1 MQAIWKFLTP
11 RQIIFGNG
19 ASKDIG
25 PYINETD
32 AKKYL
37 IVTGKVVRAAGLAGS
52 LEKTL
57 SDNSKS
63 FVIYDGIESEPVVEN
78 VEAGLKYF
86 NENYCEEIIAL
97 GGGSPMDTAKLISI
111 MVTNE
116 GRITDYRGV
125 DKIPNRGVRVI
136 ALPTTAGTGSEVT
149 RYAAVIDKKTSE
161 KMLLTSPYLIADT
174 AIVDPVLTVTCPGL
188 LSAATGID
196 ALTHAV
202 EAYVSAKAN
211 PVSDIFAIKAIEL
224 ISGSLRD
231 VFQDGK
237 NIIARESVM
246 LGSMYAGIAFSN
258 ASVALVHGMSRPI
271 GGFFGIGHGLSNAAL
286 LGNVMEFS
294 CLGNT
299 RRYKEVASA
308 MGKKINENM
317 ADEQGAKLSVE
328 AVRELIADLKIP
340 SLKEM
345 GVDKKKLAEV
355 AGVMAEAAIAS
366 GSPGNNPK
374 SATKEEMMEI
384 YFKSY
389 E

>member
-1 MQAIWKFLTP
+1 MQTSWKFLTP

-19 ASKDIG
+19 SSKDIG
-25 PYINETD
+25 PFINETD

-37 IVTGKVVRAAGLAGS
+37 IVTGKVVRAAGLLRP

-57 SDNSKS
+57 SDNNKS
-63 FVIYDGIESEPVVEN
+63 FVIYDRIESEPVIEN
-78 VEAGLKYF
+78 IESGLKIF
-86 NENYCEEIIAL
+86 NEEYCEEIIAL
-97 GGGSPMDTAKLISI
+97 GGGSPLDTAKLISV
-111 MVTNE
+111 MVTND
-116 GRITDYRGV
+116 GRVTDYRGV
-125 DKIPNRGVRVI
+125 DKIPNKGVRVI

-161 KMLLTSPYLIADT
+161 KMLLTSQYLIADT
-174 AIVDPVLTVTCPGL
+174 AIVDPLLTVTCPGL

-196 ALTHAV
+196 ALTHAI

-211 PVSDIFAIKAIEL
+211 PGSDIFAVKAIEL

-231 VFQDGK
+231 VFRNGK
-237 NIIARESVM
+237 NIEARENVM

-271 GGFFGIGHGLSNAAL
+271 GGFFGIGHGLSNAVL

-294 CLGNT
+294 CLGNMH
-299 RRYKEVASA
+299 RYKEIAVA
-308 MGKKINENM
+308 MGKKINENIT
-317 ADEQGAKLSVE
+317 DEQGAEFSVE
-328 AVRELIADLKIP
+328 AVRELISDLKIP

-345 GVDKKKLAEV
+345 GVDKKKFADV
-355 AGVMAEAAIAS
+355 VGIMAEAAIAS
-366 GSPGNNPK
+366 GSPENNPK
-374 SATKEEMMEI
+374 PATKEEMIEI
-384 YFKSY
+384 YFQSY

>member
-11 RQIIFGNG
+11 RQVIFGSG
-19 ASKDIG
+19 ASRDIG
-25 PYINETD
+25 PFINETD

-37 IVTGKVVRAAGLAGS
+37 IVTGKVVRAAGLIS
-52 LEKTL
+52 TIEKTL
-57 SDNSKS
+57 SENNKS
-63 FVIYDGIESEPVVEN
+63 FVIYDGIEGEPIIEN
-78 VEAGLKYF
+78 VQAGLKVF

-97 GGGSPMDTAKLISI
+97 GGGSPLDTAKLISI
-111 MVTNE
+111 MVTND
-116 GRITDYRGV
+116 GTITDYRGV
-125 DKIPNRGVRVI
+125 DKIQNKGVRVI

-174 AIVDPVLTVTCPGL
+174 AIVDPALTVSCPGL

-196 ALTHAV
+196 ALTHAI

-224 ISGSLRD
+224 ISVSLRD
-231 VFQDGK
+231 VFYNGK
-237 NIIARESVM
+237 NLKARENVM

-299 RRYKEVASA
+299 PRYKEIAMA
-308 MGKKINENM
+308 MGKKINGHM
-317 ADEQGAKLSVE
+317 TDEQAAWLSVE

-345 GVDKKKLAEV
+345 GVDKKKLSEL

>member
-1 MQAIWKFLTP
+1 MQGIWKFLTP
-11 RQIIFGNG
+11 RQIVFGTG
-19 ASKDIG
+19 ASKDISFF
-25 PYINETD
+25 INETD

-37 IVTGKVVRAAGLAGS
+37 IVTGKVVRAAGLLNS

-57 SDNSKS
+57 LDNNKS

-78 VEAGLKYF
+78 VQAGLKVF

-97 GGGSPMDTAKLISI
+97 GGGSPLDTAKLLSV
-111 MVTNE
+111 MVTND
-116 GRITDYRGV
+116 GTITDYRGI
-125 DKIPNRGVRVI
+125 DNIPNRGVRVI
-136 ALPTTAGTGSEVT
+136 AVPTTAGTGSEVT

-161 KMLLTSPYLIADT
+161 KILLTSPYLIADT
-174 AIVDPVLTVTCPGL
+174 AIVDPALTVTCPEI

-196 ALTHAV
+196 ALTHAI

-211 PVSDIFAIKAIEL
+211 PTSDIFAIRAIQL

-231 VFQDGK
+231 VFSDGK
-237 NIIARESVM
+237 NLGARENVM

-286 LGNVMEFS
+286 LGNIMEFS
-294 CLGNT
+294 YLGSPH
-299 RRYKEVASA
+299 RYKEIALS
-308 MGKKINENM
+308 MGKKINEEM
-317 ADEQGAKLSVE
+317 PDEQAARLSVD
-328 AVRELIADLKIP
+328 AVKELIADLKIP
-340 SLKEM
+340 TLKEM
-345 GVDKKKLAEV
+345 GVDKKRLSDV
-355 AGVMAEAAIAS
+355 ASGMAEAAIVS

-374 SATKEEMMEI
+374 LATKDEMVEI
-384 YFKSY
+384 YLKSY

>member
-1 MQAIWKFLTP
+1 MQGIWKFLTP
-11 RQIIFGNG
+11 RQIVFGNG
-19 ASKDIG
+19 ASNDIG
-25 PYINETD
+25 PFINETD

-37 IVTGKVVRAAGLAGS
+37 IVTDKVVRAAGLLGS

-57 SDNSKS
+57 SDNNKT

-78 VEAGLKYF
+78 VQAGLKVF

-97 GGGSPMDTAKLISI
+97 GGGSPMDTAKLISV
-111 MVTNE
+111 MVTND
-116 GRITDYRGV
+116 GAITDYRGI

-136 ALPTTAGTGSEVT
+136 AVPTTAGTGSEVT

-174 AIVDPVLTVTCPGL
+174 AIVDPVLTFTCPGM
-188 LSAATGID
+188 LSAAIGID

-211 PVSDIFAIKAIEL
+211 PCSDIFAIKAIKL

-231 VFQDGK
+231 VFSDGK
-237 NIIARESVM
+237 NPGARENVM

-294 CLGNT
+294 YLGSIS
-299 RRYKEVASA
+299 RYKEIAEA
-308 MGKKINENM
+308 MGKKKSEHM
-317 ADEQGAKLSVE
+317 TDEQAAWLSVD
-328 AVRELIADLKIP
+328 AVKELIADLKIP
-340 SLKEM
+340 SLKDM
-345 GVDKKKLAEV
+345 GVDKKRLSEV
-355 AGVMAEAAIAS
+355 AGGMAEAAIAS

-374 SATKEEMMEI
+374 PATKEEMMEI

>member
-11 RQIIFGNG
+11 RQIIFGSG
-19 ASKDIG
+19 ASRDIG
-25 PYINETD
+25 PFINETD

-37 IVTGKVVRAAGLAGS
+37 IVTGKVVRSAGLLIS

-57 SDNSKS
+57 SDNNKS
-63 FVIYDGIESEPVVEN
+63 FVIYDGIEDEPVVEN
-78 VEAGLKYF
+78 VRAGLKVF

-97 GGGSPMDTAKLISI
+97 GGGSPLDTAKLISI
-111 MVTNE
+111 MVTN
-116 GRITDYRGV
+116 GGTITDYRGV
-125 DKIPNRGVRVI
+125 DKIPNKGVRVI

-174 AIVDPVLTVTCPGL
+174 AIVDPVLTATCPGL
-188 LSAATGID
+188 LSAAIGID
-196 ALTHAV
+196 ALTHAI

-211 PVSDIFAIKAIEL
+211 PASDIFAIKAIEL
-224 ISGSLRD
+224 ISASLRD
-231 VFQDGK
+231 VFSDGK
-237 NIIARESVM
+237 NLGARENVM

-294 CLGNT
+294 YLGSPH
-299 RRYKEVASA
+299 RYKEIAIA
-308 MGKKINENM
+308 MGKKINGHL
-317 ADEQGAKLSVE
+317 ADEQSAKLSVE

-345 GVDKKKLAEV
+345 GVAKKKLTEM

-366 GSPGNNPK
+366 GSPGNNPRI
-374 SATKEEMMEI
+374 ATKEEMVEI

>member
-1 MQAIWKFLTP
+1 MQAIWKFLVP

-19 ASKDIG
+19 SSKDIS
-25 PYINETD
+25 PFISETD

-37 IVTGKVVRAAGLAGS
+37 IVTGKVVRAAGLLSS
-52 LEKTL
+52 LEKNL
-57 SDNSKS
+57 SDNNKR
-63 FVIYDGIESEPVVEN
+63 FVIYDGIENEPVIEN
-78 VEAGLKYF
+78 IEAGLKIF

-97 GGGSPMDTAKLISI
+97 GGGSPLDTAKLISV
-111 MVTNE
+111 MVTND
-116 GRITDYRGV
+116 GNITDYRGV
-125 DKIPNRGVRVI
+125 DKISNRGVRVI
-136 ALPTTAGTGSEVT
+136 AIPTTAGTGSEVT

-174 AIVDPVLTVTCPGL
+174 AIVDPVLTATCPGM

-196 ALTHAV
+196 ALTHAI

-211 PVSDIFAIKAIEL
+211 PGSDIFAIQAIEL

-231 VFQDGK
+231 VFCDSK
-237 NIIARESVM
+237 NIGARENVM

-286 LGNVMEFS
+286 LENVMEFS
-294 CLGNT
+294 YLGNT
-299 RRYKEVASA
+299 HRYKEIAIA
-308 MGKKINENM
+308 MGKRIAENM
-317 ADEQGAKLSVE
+317 TDNQAAKLSVD
-328 AVRELIADLKIP
+328 AVKELIADLKIP

-345 GVDKKKLAEV
+345 GVDKKKLSEV
-355 AGVMAEAAIAS
+355 AADMAEAAIAS

-374 SATKEEMMEI
+374 LASKDEMIEI
-384 YFKSY
+384 YLKSY

>member
-1 MQAIWKFLTP
+1 MQTIWKFLTP
-11 RQIIFGNG
+11 RQIIFGSGSSN
-19 ASKDIG
+19 DIG
-25 PYINETD
+25 PFINETD

-37 IVTGKVVRAAGLAGS
+37 IVTGKVVRSAGLLIS

-57 SDNSKS
+57 SGNNKS

-78 VEAGLKYF
+78 VRAGLKVF

-97 GGGSPMDTAKLISI
+97 GGGSPLDTAKLISI
-111 MVTNE
+111 MVTND
-116 GRITDYRGV
+116 GTITDYRGV
-125 DKIPNRGVRVI
+125 DKIPNKGVRVI

-196 ALTHAV
+196 ALTHAI

-211 PVSDIFAIKAIEL
+211 PASDIFAIKAIEL
-224 ISGSLRD
+224 ISASLRD
-231 VFQDGK
+231 VFSDGK
-237 NIIARESVM
+237 DLGARENVM

-294 CLGNT
+294 YLGNIL
-299 RRYKEVASA
+299 RYKEIAKA
-308 MGKKINENM
+308 LGKKIDGHM
-317 ADEQGAKLSVE
+317 ADEQAAKLSVE
-328 AVRELIADLKIP
+328 AVRELISDLKIP

-345 GVDKKKLAEV
+345 GVDKKKLSGV
-355 AGVMAEAAIAS
+355 AAGMAEAAIAS

-374 SATKEEMMEI
+374 AATKEEIMEI

>member
-1 MQAIWKFLTP
+1 MQGIWKFLTP
-11 RQIIFGNG
+11 RQIVFGIG

-25 PYINETD
+25 HYINETD
-32 AKKYL
+32 SKKYL
-37 IVTGKVVRAAGLAGS
+37 IVTGKIVRAAGLLGS

-57 SDNSKS
+57 SDNNKS

-78 VEAGLKYF
+78 VQAGLKVF

-97 GGGSPMDTAKLISI
+97 GGGSPMDTAKLISV
-111 MVTNE
+111 MVTND
-116 GRITDYRGV
+116 GTITDYRGI

-136 ALPTTAGTGSEVT
+136 AIPTTAGTGSEVT
-149 RYAAVIDKKTSE
+149 RYAAVIDKRTSE

-174 AIVDPVLTVTCPGL
+174 AIVDPALTITCPSM

-196 ALTHAV
+196 ALTHAI
-202 EAYVSAKAN
+202 EAFVSVKAN
-211 PVSDIFAIKAIEL
+211 PCSDIFAIRAIKL

-231 VFQDGK
+231 VFSDGK
-237 NIIARESVM
+237 NLSAREDVM

-286 LGNVMEFS
+286 LGNIMEFS
-294 CLGNT
+294 YLGSLN
-299 RRYKEVASA
+299 RYKEIAEA
-308 MGKKINENM
+308 MGKKKSEDMTNEQ
-317 ADEQGAKLSVE
+317 AAWLSVD
-328 AVRELIADLKIP
+328 AVKELIADLKIP

-345 GVDKKKLAEV
+345 GVNKKRLSEV
-355 AGVMAEAAIAS
+355 AGSMAEAAIAS

-374 SATKEEMMEI
+374 PASKEEMIEI

>member
-1 MQAIWKFLTP
+1 
-11 RQIIFGNG
+11 
-19 ASKDIG
+19 
-25 PYINETD
+25 
-32 AKKYL
+32 
-37 IVTGKVVRAAGLAGS
+37 VTGKVVRAAGLLSS

-57 SDNSKS
+57 SGNNKS
-63 FVIYDGIESEPVVEN
+63 FVIYDGIEGEPVVEN

-97 GGGSPMDTAKLISI
+97 GGGSPLDTAKLISV

-161 KMLLTSPYLIADT
+161 KMLLTSQYLIADT
-174 AIVDPVLTVTCPGL
+174 AIVDPSLTVSCPGL
-188 LSAATGID
+188 LSAATGVD
-196 ALTHAV
+196 ALTHAI
-202 EAYVSAKAN
+202 EAFVSAKAN
-211 PVSDIFAIKAIEL
+211 PASDIFAIKAIKL
-224 ISGSLRD
+224 ISASLRD
-231 VFQDGK
+231 VLSDGR
-237 NIIARESVM
+237 NMRARENVM

-286 LGNVMEFS
+286 LRNVMEFS
-294 CLGNT
+294 YLGNI
-299 RRYKEVASA
+299 RRYKEIAEA
-308 MGKKINENM
+308 MGKKINECM
-317 ADEQGAKLSVE
+317 TDEQAAELSVK
-328 AVRELIADLKIP
+328 AVGELIADLKIP

-345 GVDKKKLAEV
+345 GVDKKKLSEV
-355 AGVMAEAAIAS
+355 AGAMAEAAIAS

-374 SATKEEMMEI
+374 PATKEEMMEI

>member
-11 RQIIFGNG
+11 RQVVFGTE
-19 ASKDIG
+19 SSLDISHF
-25 PYINETD
+25 INETD

-37 IVTGKVVRAAGLAGS
+37 IVTGKVVRAAGLLSS

-57 SDNSKS
+57 SGNNKS
-63 FVIYDGIESEPVVEN
+63 FVIYDGIEGEPVVEN

-97 GGGSPMDTAKLISI
+97 GGGSPLDTAKLISV

-161 KMLLTSPYLIADT
+161 KMLLTSQYLIADT
-174 AIVDPVLTVTCPGL
+174 AIVDPSLTVSCPGL
-188 LSAATGID
+188 LSAATGVD
-196 ALTHAV
+196 ALTHAI
-202 EAYVSAKAN
+202 EAFVSAKAN
-211 PVSDIFAIKAIEL
+211 PASDIFAIKAIKL
-224 ISGSLRD
+224 ISASLRD
-231 VFQDGK
+231 VLSDGR
-237 NIIARESVM
+237 NMRARENVM

-286 LGNVMEFS
+286 LRNVMEFS
-294 CLGNT
+294 YLGNI
-299 RRYKEVASA
+299 RRYKEIAEA
-308 MGKKINENM
+308 MGEKINECM
-317 ADEQGAKLSVE
+317 TAEQAAELSVK
-328 AVRELIADLKIP
+328 AVGELIADLKIP

-345 GVDKKKLAEV
+345 GVDKKKLSEV
-355 AGVMAEAAIAS
+355 AGAMAEAAIAS

-374 SATKEEMMEI
+374 PATKEEMMEI

>member
-1 MQAIWKFLTP
+1 MQKFWKFLTP
-11 RQIIFGNG
+11 RQIIFGIG
-19 ASKDIG
+19 ASEDIG
-25 PYINETD
+25 PFINETD

-37 IVTGKVVRAAGLAGS
+37 IVTGKIVRAAGLLNS
-52 LEKTL
+52 LERTL
-57 SDNSKS
+57 SDNNKS
-63 FVIYDGIESEPVVEN
+63 FVIYDGIENEPVVEN
-78 VEAGLKYF
+78 VQAGLKVF
-86 NENYCEEIIAL
+86 NDNYCEEIIAL
-97 GGGSPMDTAKLISI
+97 GGGSPLDTAKLIAV

-116 GRITDYRGV
+116 GKITDYRGV
-125 DKIPNRGVRVI
+125 DKIPNRGVRVTAI
-136 ALPTTAGTGSEVT
+136 PTTAGTGSEVT

-174 AIVDPVLTVTCPGL
+174 AIVDPVLTVSCPGI

-196 ALTHAV
+196 ALTHAI
-202 EAYVSAKAN
+202 EAYVSVKAN
-211 PVSDIFAIKAIEL
+211 PASDIFAIKAIKL
-224 ISGSLRD
+224 ISASLRD
-231 VFQDGK
+231 VFLNGK
-237 NIIARESVM
+237 NLSARENVM

-294 CLGNT
+294 YLGSPH
-299 RRYKEVASA
+299 RYKEIAET
-308 MGKKINENM
+308 MGKKISENM
-317 ADEQGAKLSVE
+317 TDEQAARLSVD
-328 AVRELIADLKIP
+328 AVKELIADIKIP

-345 GVDKKKLAEV
+345 GVDKKKLSEV
-355 AGVMAEAAIAS
+355 ASGMAEAAIAS

-374 SATKEEMMEI
+374 SATKEEMIEI